1 MSKNKLV
8 RVPAELVDDKI
19 VYGHPDG
26 YFVNKDGVRVKH
38 DYTPN
43 RPHCAVRKFKPY
55 PKLRYYGNK
64 DCHYLM
70 ACTFLRVP
78 DKSLLETV
86 DHINGNTLD
95 YSLQNLRII
104 SDAINR
110 RDGGFLR
117 KLKNK
122 GIDATMFCQTVLL
135 AYFDRMAEFKSSHS
149 RRAYVRLTKK
159 QLLEMVVGPNFVVE
173 DPEKIMEYE
182 MTHHCE
188 C

>member
-1 MSKNKLV
+1 MYFAGRGFV

-86 DHINGNTLD
+86 DHINGNALD

-110 RDGGFLR
+110 RDGGFLK
-117 KLKNK
+117 KLRNK
-122 GIDATMFCQTVLL
+122 KIDPRMFAPEVLL
-135 AYFDRMAEFKSSHS
+135 AFFDRMAEFKASHT
-149 RRAYVRLTKK
+149 RHQYDKLTHDELLRLLVEPEFRVR
-159 QLLEMVVGPNFVVE
+159 Q
-173 DPEKIMEYE
+173 
-182 MTHHCE
+182 
-188 C
+188 